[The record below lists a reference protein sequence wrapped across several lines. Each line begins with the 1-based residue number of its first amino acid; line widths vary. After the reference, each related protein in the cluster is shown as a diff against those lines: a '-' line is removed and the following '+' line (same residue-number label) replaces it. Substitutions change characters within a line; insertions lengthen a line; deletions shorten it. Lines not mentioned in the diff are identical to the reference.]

1 MEEESKTKFSMNV
14 EFSFAF
20 KIYIIS
26 SQNTV
31 DNQSKVRYYMC
42 RNQFNFILFIILE
55 CLNDGS
61 HIFHNGGDTKVFPK
75 Y

>member
-1 MEEESKTKFSMNV
+1 MEKIKKTTV
-14 EFSFAF
+14 I
-20 KIYIIS
+20 IYS

-31 DNQSKVRYYMC
+31 DKQSKVRYSMY

-55 CLNDGS
+55 CLDDGS
-61 HIFHNGGDTKVFPK
+61 HIFHNGGNTKVFPK

>member
-1 MEEESKTKFSMNV
+1 MEKIKKTTV
-14 EFSFAF
+14 I
-20 KIYIIS
+20 IYS

-31 DNQSKVRYYMC
+31 DKQSKVRYSMY

>member
-1 MEEESKTKFSMNV
+1 MKCVISMTQ
-14 EFSFAF
+14 

-31 DNQSKVRYYMC
+31 DKQSKVRYFMY

-55 CLNDGS
+55 CLNDG
-61 HIFHNGGDTKVFPK
+61 DMKVFPK
-75 Y
+75 DQVQIRFLQGTCF

>member
-1 MEEESKTKFSMNV
+1 MV
-14 EFSFAF
+14 EFSFSF
-20 KIYIIS
+20 KVYIIS

-31 DNQSKVRYYMC
+31 DKQSKVRYYMC

>member
-1 MEEESKTKFSMNV
+1 MEKIKKTTV
-14 EFSFAF
+14 I
-20 KIYIIS
+20 IYS

-31 DNQSKVRYYMC
+31 DKQSKVRYYIC

-55 CLNDGS
+55 CLKNGS